1 MKTLKKMKYLIKF
14 RLRKEKKIVV
24 VVIVKIAVMVVVI
37 AVLVAVNAFVIA
49 FVILL
54 VIAWVNY
61 ALVKILEFVY
71 FIFFVVVLW
80 DF

>member
-1 MKTLKKMKYLIKF
+1 M
-14 RLRKEKKIVV
+14 RKEKKIA

-54 VIAWVNY
+54 VIAWENY